1 MRVGSFGVYNQ
12 FVTNQNSALEDLL
25 RVNNQISSGKQIQYG
40 HENANIYVDTLRLD
54 AEKATLEQV
63 SDTTKKATTFS
74 DNTDVAINQLK
85 GSLEQFKIKLLQAA
99 NGVHSTTSMQA
110 IAGDLEALKLHMLD
124 TANSS
129 INGTYL
135 FSGTNLKQRPFDDE
149 ANYYGNDQT
158 LKAQAGD
165 KLQIGY
171 NIDGESMFF
180 GMDTDY
186 NKTITTNVKHWD
198 MVQLHHKALSEV
210 DPEGT
215 DTEVVINGSNS
226 IKELVGQPD
235 DDKPTTFYIRG
246 RKANGDPFKEKFDMT
261 NDAKVHDLMDKIG
274 RAFGNTKLY
283 NAVEVTMSE
292 HGQIEITDVKDG
304 RMLTDFHMVAADVN
318 VDDLDQLAGMKDV
331 HVIEFQKSGFSYPR
345 THSTLESTQSFYD
358 QRIFEFNAEFR
369 DEYTEELALY
379 DDLAQDIFSKSVD
392 QVTINVNGTDY
403 VHTVTAL
410 TEMSDILDTIRQDL
424 EAETGSEFDVS
435 MRNGKIAVFDK
446 SASDSYAEVQVPTKL
461 VNFSLTTQNSVSGE
475 DVVSFSDLDAM
486 GYDQARFE
494 KEGAVLKSNVSQVI
508 QKTNGYATK
517 GTSLNEVSGVSGM
530 DEKVF
535 MLDVVDVNGTKKK
548 VEFTLRDVPDVNG
561 NLSTYKVVEPASM
574 ATTEYNI
581 YDELGNKTAGKNYTV
596 IKEEISKLNK
606 VAKEVEV
613 NGVTYSQL
621 LSVIQIVMADTMP
634 ASDDFDE
641 YVQSVEDSQAFVNV
655 EMDHLGKINIKDLTT
670 SATNM
675 QFSMY
680 DVDSNRFDN
689 YTKDMTKGWQ
699 QTFEGIKGEQGWDVL
714 ESNPNTTLNRV
725 FGFDFPGGL
734 TLSGTDLNGN
744 AVSVTVN
751 DTDTLQTLQDQID
764 TTFGDGAGG
773 TQFLTYVE
781 DGKMMYRDNTV
792 NNPTQVDINFAFN
805 NAQIEMD
812 MTEGAP
818 LTFAANNALIVD
830 QPKLDFFSQIDVAIQ
845 AVKSGSYRADGDS
858 GSPRNIGI
866 ENSIRMI
873 EHIFDHVIRKQT
885 ENGSHGQ
892 ALQLSYEKS
901 EVTLLNVAQ
910 LKSSVLD
917 TDIGAA
923 VVELNRR
930 SVSYQAM
937 LSTIGRINT
946 LSLINYMR

>member
-1 MRVGSFGVYNQ
+1 MRVGSFGVYDQ
-12 FVTNQNSALEDLL
+12 FVTNQNSALQDLL

-40 HENANIYVDTLRLD
+40 HENATIYVDALRLD
-54 AEKATLEQV
+54 SEKATLEQV

-85 GSLEQFKIKLLQAA
+85 GSLENFKVKLLQAA

-135 FSGTNLKQRPFDDE
+135 FSGTNLKQRPFDAE

-171 NIDGESMFF
+171 NIDGQSMFF
-180 GMDTDY
+180 GKDTDY
-186 NKTITTNVKHWD
+186 NKIITTNVKRWN
-198 MVQLHHKALSEV
+198 MVQLHHKALSVE

-215 DTEVVINGSNS
+215 DKEVVIDGSS
-226 IKELVGQPD
+226 TIKELVGQPD
-235 DDKPTTFYIRG
+235 DDQPTTFYIRG

-261 NDAKVHDLMDKIG
+261 NDAKVHDLLDKIG

-304 RMLTDFHMVAADVN
+304 RMLTDFHMVAADVD
-318 VDDLDQLAGMKDV
+318 VDDLDELAGMDNV
-331 HVIEFQKSGFSYPR
+331 HITEFQKSGFSYPR
-345 THSTLESTQSFYD
+345 THSTIVSTQSYYD

-369 DEYTEELALY
+369 DEYTEAEALY
-379 DDLAQDIFSKSVD
+379 DDLAQNIFGKDVD
-392 QVTINVNGTDY
+392 QITINVNGTDY
-403 VHTVTAL
+403 THTVTAL
-410 TEMSDILDTIRQDL
+410 TEMQDILTTIRQDL

-446 SASDSYAEVQVPTKL
+446 TASDPYAEVQVPTNL
-461 VNFSLTTQNSVSGE
+461 QTFSLTTQNSITGE
-475 DVVSFSDLDAM
+475 DVISFSDLDAL

-494 KEGAVLKSNVSQVI
+494 KDGALLKSNVSQVI
-508 QKTNGYATK
+508 QNTNEYATM
-517 GTSLNEVSGVSGM
+517 GTSLNEVSGVSSM
-530 DEKVF
+530 DEKV
-535 MLDVVDVNGTKKK
+535 MMMDIVDVNGVKKK
-548 VEFTLRDVPDVNG
+548 VEFTIRDVPDANG
-561 NLSTYKVVEPASM
+561 NLSTFRVVEPASK
-574 ATTEYNI
+574 ATAEYNI
-581 YDELGNKTAGKNYTV
+581 YDEFGNKTAGKNYTM
-596 IKEEISKLNK
+596 IREEIDNYTK
-606 VAKEVEV
+606 VSKEVEV

-621 LSVIQIVMADTMP
+621 TSVIQAVMADTLP
-634 ASDDFDE
+634 ADDSFDS
-641 YVQSVEDSQAFVNV
+641 YIAAVEDSMDYVNV
-655 EMDHLGKINIKDLTT
+655 EMDHLGKIKIKDLTT
-670 SATNM
+670 SATQM

-680 DVDSNRFDN
+680 DADSNRFDS
-689 YTKDMTKGWQ
+689 YAKDMTKGWQ
-699 QTFEGIKGEQGWDVL
+699 QTFQGIKGEQGWDLL
-714 ESNPNTTLNRV
+714 ETNPKTPLSRV
-725 FGFDFPGGL
+725 FGFNFSSGL
-734 TLSGTDLNGN
+734 TLSGTDINGN
-744 AVSVTVN
+744 AASVTLN
-751 DTDTLQTLQDQID
+751 DTDTLQDLQDQLD
-764 TTFGDGAGG
+764 ATFGDGPGG
-773 TQFLTYVE
+773 ALFVARVE
-781 DGKMMYRDNTV
+781 DNKLTFRDSTL
-792 NNPTQVDINFAFN
+792 NNPTLANINFTFN

-818 LTFAANNALIVD
+818 LTFAANNALTID
-830 QPKLDFFSQIDVAIQ
+830 QPKIDFFSQIDMAI
-845 AVKSGSYRADGDS
+845 ASVKSSSYRADGDS

-866 ENSIRMI
+866 ENSILMI
-873 EHIFDHVIRKQT
+873 EHLFDHVIRKQT
-885 ENGSHGQ
+885 ENGSHGA

-901 EVTLLNVAQ
+901 EVTLLNVAE

-946 LSLINYMR
+946 LSLINYI